1 MAGGLTLP
9 VLAEMSG
16 SGPAAAR
23 VGSAGPP
30 RIRREDFE
38 AFSALPSTLAERI
51 GAEPRVL
58 LVTGDG
64 DGKCAAGICLAA
76 ASAVA
81 GSRTALLE
89 CDLAS
94 PTLAASLDLEVK
106 PGLGEYLRHEAR
118 AEEILQRV
126 DLAGAAVPDGSGGVR
141 FVAVTAGAAVVDDG
155 ADPLAVADFGH
166 AIAKL
171 RNAYGLVVVDG
182 PPVGRGAVA
191 LSRAA
196 GHADATLACVN
207 RSRAS
212 GRQARELE
220 AALAG
225 LQAPAAGVVLV
236 DG

>member
-16 SGPAAAR
+16 SGPAEAR

-38 AFSALPSTLAERI
+38 AISALPAALAERI
-51 GAEPRVL
+51 GAEPGVV

-76 ASAVA
+76 AAAVA
-81 GSRTALLE
+81 GSRAALLE

-94 PTLAASLDLEVK
+94 PALAASLGLEAA
-106 PGLGEYLRHEAR
+106 PGLGEYLRHQAR
-118 AEEILQRV
+118 AGEILQRV
-126 DLAGAAVPDGSGGVR
+126 DLAGVAVPDGSEAAR
-141 FVAVTAGAAVVDDG
+141 FVAVTAGAAVADG
-155 ADPLAVADFGH
+155 ADPLASADFGH
-166 AIAKL
+166 AVEKL
-171 RNAYGLVVVDG
+171 RGAYRLLVIDG
-182 PPVGRGAVA
+182 PPVDRGGAA
-191 LSRAA
+191 LTHAA
-196 GHADATLACVN
+196 AQSDATLACVN

-212 GRQARELE
+212 GRQARALE

-225 LQAPAAGVVLV
+225 LQAPTAGVVLV